1 VLVDVSPPGD
11 DFRVHGGGMAVD
23 LGGQR
28 LTAEGSGKREE
39 GSDEQRKA
47 PRATWTPH

>member
-11 DFRVHGGGMAVD
+11 DLRVHGGGVAVD

-28 LTAEGSGKREE
+28 LAAEGSGKGHK
-39 GSDEQRKA
+39 GSDE
-47 PRATWTPH
+47 